1 MRTLRKLEKLP
12 LELGVGGSVT
22 KQLREAK
29 RHRMESGAKPIGAQ
43 LYKNK
48 PDQPRTKQDN

>member
-1 MRTLRKLEKLP
+1 MT

-29 RHRMESGAKPIGAQ
+29 RHRMKSGAKPIGAQ